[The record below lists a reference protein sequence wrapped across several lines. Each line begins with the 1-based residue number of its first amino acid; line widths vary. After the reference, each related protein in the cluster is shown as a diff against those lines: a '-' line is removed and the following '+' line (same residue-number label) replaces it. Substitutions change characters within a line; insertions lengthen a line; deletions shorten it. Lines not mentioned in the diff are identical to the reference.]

1 MFKVLKI
8 GLITVLLLTL
18 IGCSDSDEEMTE
30 EEAGA
35 KAVRLNI
42 ALGKVE
48 GVNYAAGTAVCV
60 SLKKSGSEL
69 PCKLMASE
77 GSKQNILAISSGQVD
92 LALVRGDYAFQAWHG
107 KKPFA
112 KRHTNLRV
120 LLSMHHE
127 VATLLVNS
135 NSKIFSFNQ
144 LSGRAINL
152 GTKTSNNGRLAKKL
166 LKKCDIPINKN
177 FSWEESS
184 KLPEL
189 LVKGTVDGGFQ
200 WLTHPDEK
208 TKILTGDKSLQFL
221 PITGHCVEQ
230 FVSEAQYLDKVT
242 IPGGIYKG
250 LATDSPSIGSKVW
263 LVANSDLSEAVIYDV
278 VKAIFSEVEQF
289 RRSDPA
295 FYRLSPRKMLSSFSV
310 PFHIGA
316 VQYFIKE
323 GWYRESR

>member
-1 MFKVLKI
+1 MFKVLKT
-8 GLITVLLLTL
+8 GLITALLLAL
-18 IGCSDSDEEMTE
+18 VGCSDSNDETADGEPET
-30 EEAGA
+30 
-35 KAVRLNI
+35 KNVRLNI

-60 SLKKSGSEL
+60 ALKKSGSEL

-77 GSKQNILAISSGQVD
+77 GSKQNVLAISSGQVD

-135 NSKIFSFNQ
+135 NSKILSFSQ
-144 LSGRAINL
+144 LADKTINI
-152 GTKTSNNGRLAKKL
+152 GSKTSNNGRMVKKL
-166 LKKCDIPINKN
+166 LSNCNIPVGDK
-177 FSWEESS
+177 FSYEESS

-189 LVKGTVDGGFQ
+189 LVKDAVDGGFE

-208 TKILTGDKSLQFL
+208 TKILTGDKPLQFL
-221 PITGHCVEQ
+221 PITGYCVDQ
-230 FVSEAQYLDKVT
+230 LISEALYLDRVT

-250 LATDSPSIGSKVW
+250 LTSDSPSIGSKVW

-295 FYRLSPRKMLSSFSV
+295 FYHLSPRKMLSSFSV

-323 GWYRESR
+323 GWYREN